1 MINNS
6 SETHTHIFLKNEFKK
21 NYLKENLIFKKNNE
35 IDDYEFFRYLIVLLK
50 GNQINLN
57 IFFELLEEIIIESDE
72 EDKNLIMFGFLESF
86 FTGTSSLEKYGKF
99 LKHETCKLLY
109 EIFSIWKEKE
119 NIEILKKIE
128 KNLNSL

>member
-1 MINNS
+1 M
-6 SETHTHIFLKNEFKK
+6 
-21 NYLKENLIFKKNNE
+21 
-35 IDDYEFFRYLIVLLK
+35 
-50 GNQINLN
+50 N